1 MQILR
6 GDLINL
12 IHESGGGEG
21 REEGLCLY
29 GHCNNR

>member
-12 IHESGGGEG
+12 IHESGGGGEG
-21 REEGLCLY
+21 GGALFVWSL
-29 GHCNNR
+29 